1 MKQTKTLILL
11 ATLLLQ
17 SCYTYKNIDI
27 DGNKLEAGK
36 MYRMVVKGKEFTARI
51 VEAKDDTIQITTKK
65 NRATIPIDSIESIKK
80 KKQQTL
86 LTIGII
92 AAATAVFIYLIKDN
106 TEEDVIFPSN

>member
-17 SCYTYKNIDI
+17 SCYTYKSIDI
-27 DGNKLEAGK
+27 DGDKLETGK
-36 MYRMVVKGKEFTARI
+36 MYRMVVKDKEFTARI
-51 VEAKDDTIQITTKK
+51 VKVKDESIQITTKK
-65 NRATIPIDSIESIKK
+65 NRATIPIDNIESIKK

-92 AAATAVFIYLIKDN
+92 AAATAAFIYLIKDN

>member
-27 DGNKLEAGK
+27 DGDKLEAGK
-36 MYRMVVKGKEFTARI
+36 MYRMVVNGNEFTARI
-51 VEAKDDTIQITTKK
+51 VEVKGDTIQITTKK
-65 NRATIPIDSIESIKK
+65 NRAIIPIDSIESIKK

-86 LTIGII
+86 LTIGIV